1 VFDDARLDDDQ
12 ALGGADVSLRR
23 LAEAGARVRREV
35 GACADVVSRLGGDDV
50 PRAVVAAGGDSRL
63 LRAVLE
69 PSCPVPFVAWPGP
82 GLPGWAGSLDTV
94 VVTAVSS
101 ADARADEVAT
111 SAVAEAV
118 RRGCGLV
125 VAADPHSGIAEL
137 AAGRHTTLLP
147 VSSADSLAAAVVML
161 QAAHALGLGPDIDPE
176 SVAAALDEVAVDSSP
191 FLQVVHNPA
200 KELALLLADVNP
212 VLWGGTVL
220 SSRAARRVA
229 EALRRTTG
237 RTCMAA
243 DADHLLPVV
252 AHAAPRDLFADPY
265 DGGAGAVPPALV
277 VLDDG
282 TDSALI
288 REQRGRLLSAASAH
302 GVRTETLVA
311 AKGSPMA
318 RYASLLSRG
327 SYAAVYLGVGLGAT
341 PDPST

>member
-1 VFDDARLDDDQ
+1 MFDDSRLDDER
-12 ALGGADVSLRR
+12 ALGAVDAALRH
-23 LAEAGARVRREV
+23 LAEAGARIRREV
-35 GACADVVSRLGGDDV
+35 GASADVVAQLGTDDV

-94 VVTAVSS
+94 VVSATSS
-101 ADARADEVAT
+101 PDTGTDQGAT

-125 VAADPHSGIAEL
+125 VAADPHSGTAEL

-147 VSSADSLAAAVVML
+147 VGSADPLAAAVVML
-161 QAAHALGLGPDIDPE
+161 QAAHALGLGPDIDADA
-176 SVAAALDEVAVDSSP
+176 VATALDDVAVESSP
-191 FLQVVHNPA
+191 FLEMVHNPA
-200 KELALLLADVNP
+200 KELAVRLADVNP
-212 VLWGGTVL
+212 LLWGGTVL
-220 SSRAARRVA
+220 SARAARRLA
-229 EALRRTTG
+229 EALRRVTG

-252 AHAAPRDLFADPY
+252 SHAVPRDLFADPY
-265 DGGAGAVPPALV
+265 DGGTSSLPPALV

-282 TDSALI
+282 TDSAVV
-288 REQRGRLLSAASAH
+288 REQRGRLLSAASTH

-311 AKGSPMA
+311 GQSAPLA
-318 RYASLLSRG
+318 QYAALLSRG
-327 SYAAVYLGVGLGAT
+327 SYAAVYLGVGLAAEPT
-341 PDPST
+341 A